1 MSGEADLTRLLAGM
15 EPTLDPETYVFAVT
29 DDPAH
34 PASGAALMTMTE
46 SEGLTLILPERLATP
61 DLKPVFVCHRI
72 TLTVHSSLAAVG
84 LTAACAGAL
93 TRAGISCNTV
103 AGYYHDHFFVPVD
116 RADDAMAALW
126 ALAGH

>member
-1 MSGEADLTRLLAGM
+1 MSGEADLAQLLAGM
-15 EPTLDPETYVFAVT
+15 EPVLDPVTYVFAVT
-29 DDPAH
+29 TDPQH
-34 PASGAALMTMTE
+34 PLRSEALMTMTE
-46 SEGLTLILPERLATP
+46 GEGLTLILPEGLATP
-61 DLKPVFVCHRI
+61 DLTPIFPCRRI

-116 RADDAMAALW
+116 RADDAMKALW
-126 ALAGH
+126 ALAGR